1 MVEAADLG
9 PVADLACGRGRH
21 ALAVAEWGLPVLG
34 LDRNVR
40 FLAELKRRAEALALP
55 VLPVRADLEAG
66 GFTPLRPG
74 SCGAVLIFRFLY
86 RPLAPLVEARLAP
99 GGLLL
104 YETFTRAGAG
114 GGGDGGPSNPAFRLA
129 EGELPGLFPGLR
141 ILSYCDDPGRGVASL
156 AARKPA

>member
-1 MVEAADLG
+1 MAATDLG

-21 ALAVAEWGLPVLG
+21 ALAVAGWGLPALG
-34 LDRNVR
+34 VDRNVR

-55 VLPVRADLEAG
+55 VQPIRADLEAE

-86 RPLAPLVEARLAP
+86 RPLAPLVEALLAP

-104 YETFTRAGAG
+104 YETFTQAG
-114 GGGDGGPSNPAFRLA
+114 GGAEGGPSNPAFRLA
-129 EGELPGLFPGLR
+129 EGELPGLFPGLQ
-141 ILSYCDDPGRGVASL
+141 ILSYREQPDQGVASL
-156 AARKPA
+156 AARKPG

>member
-1 MVEAADLG
+1 MAASALG

-21 ALAVAEWGLPVLG
+21 ALEVAEWGIPVLG
-34 LDRNVR
+34 VDRSVE
-40 FLAELKRRAEALALP
+40 FLAELKRRAGARALP
-55 VLPVRADLEAG
+55 VQPIRGDLEAE

-74 SCGAVLIFRFLY
+74 SCGAVLIFRFLH
-86 RPLAPLVEARLAP
+86 RPLAPHVEALLAP

-114 GGGDGGPSNPAFRLA
+114 GEGGPNNPAFRLA

-141 ILSYCDDPGRGVASL
+141 NVSYCEEPDRGVASL
-156 AARKPA
+156 AAMKPA